1 MQILEII
8 LYGKNG
14 KKRILGLKL
23 GAVNII
29 TGKSATGKSA
39 IIDIVDYC
47 LGSSDCTVPE
57 GIIRDSVNWFGLK
70 IQFNSNQLF
79 IARKNPDPDKSST
92 NMVYVEQGDKIESP
106 DIAPKDANTTIEAF
120 VKMLTQKIG
129 FAPNMHSPPPGQ
141 TRASLEANFRHSLLY
156 FFQQQDEIANK
167 KILFHKQSDHWVF
180 QSIKD
185 TLPYVLGAIREDKL
199 ILEQELHTLRR
210 ELRKAVDELQEAEE
224 IKGQG
229 TNRGISLMEE
239 AVHVGLIQERT
250 NEHDIESVK
259 KKLEDVTDWN
269 PEKLSF
275 PGSDRLVQIQNE
287 ERNLILQLNDKSDMI
302 RAAKTFAQEA
312 EGFESEI
319 NQQKIRLESIG
330 LFDSIKKSDN
340 CPLCSEKLKNPL
352 PNSEALHK
360 SIRDISVNL
369 ESTIREKPRLREYID
384 HLQGEMMEIKQRLEE
399 KRESINAIVRE
410 QDSVRKLND
419 LNIRKAEV
427 VGRISLWL
435 ENVKIV
441 DETSPLKEK
450 VEELKK
456 KVDVVESKLKDDEEE
471 ERLRSILN
479 IMGIQMT
486 EWANVLQLEHSGNPV
501 RFDHV
506 HATVVVDREDRPI
519 PLRKMGSGENWVGYH
534 LITHFA
540 LHQQFIKRNRPVP
553 RFIFLDQP
561 SQVYY
566 PVDKDE
572 DMGSIAKLKDED
584 RTALKRMYDFIFDF
598 VNSLNP
604 EFQIIITDHAD
615 MPDNRFR
622 DAIVER
628 WRNTSGGLIPQ
639 DWIES

>member
-14 KKRILGLKL
+14 KKRVLGLKP
-23 GAVNII
+23 GKVNII

-39 IIDIVDYC
+39 IIDVVDYC
-47 LGSSDCTVPE
+47 LGSNDCTVPE
-57 GIIRDSVNWFGLK
+57 GIIRDSVDWFGLK
-70 IQFNSNQLF
+70 IQFGSNQLF
-79 IARKNPDPDKSST
+79 IARKNPDPDQSST
-92 NMVYVEQGDKIESP
+92 NMVYVEQGDKIASP
-106 DIAPKDANTTIEAF
+106 KIAPKDSNTTIEAF

-129 FAPNMHSPPPGQ
+129 FAPNLHSPPPGQ
-141 TRASLEANFRHSLLY
+141 TRAPLEANFRHSLLY
-156 FFQQQDEIANK
+156 CFQQQDEIANK

-199 ILEQELHTLRR
+199 ILEQELHKLRK
-210 ELRKAVDELQEAEE
+210 ELRKATDELQEAEE

-229 TNRGISLMEE
+229 TNRGIALVEE

-250 NEHDIESVK
+250 NENDVESIK
-259 KKLEDVTDWN
+259 KKLEEVTNWN
-269 PEKLSF
+269 PEKISF
-275 PGSDRLVQIQNE
+275 PGSDRLTQLQNE
-287 ERNLILQLNDKSDMI
+287 ERDLIIQLNDKSDMI

-319 NQQKIRLESIG
+319 SQQKLRLESIG
-330 LFDSIKKSDN
+330 LFDSMKESND
-340 CPLCSEKLKNPL
+340 CPLCSTKLKNPL
-352 PNSEALHK
+352 PNSKALHK
-360 SIRDISVNL
+360 SIQDISVNL
-369 ESTIREKPRLREYID
+369 ESTTREKPRLREYID
-384 HLQGEMMEIKQRLEE
+384 HLQDELLKIKQKLEE

-410 QDSVRKLND
+410 QDSVRKSND

-441 DETSPLKEK
+441 DETSPIKEK
-450 VEELKK
+450 IENLKK
-456 KVDVVESKLKDDEEE
+456 KVEDVESKLKDDDEEE
-471 ERLRSILN
+471 QLRSVLN

-486 EWANVLQLEHSGNPV
+486 EWANKLQLEHSGNPV
-501 RFDHV
+501 RFDHI
-506 HATVVVDREDRPI
+506 HATVVVDRQDHPI

-553 RFIFLDQP
+553 RFLFLDQP

-566 PVDKDE
+566 PVEKDE
-572 DMGSIAKLKDED
+572 DMGSIERLKDED

-598 VNSLNP
+598 VKSLYP
-604 EFQIIITDHAD
+604 EFQVIITDHAD
-615 MPDNRFR
+615 IQEKRFQ
-622 DAIVER
+622 DAVIER

-639 DWIES
+639 EWIDS